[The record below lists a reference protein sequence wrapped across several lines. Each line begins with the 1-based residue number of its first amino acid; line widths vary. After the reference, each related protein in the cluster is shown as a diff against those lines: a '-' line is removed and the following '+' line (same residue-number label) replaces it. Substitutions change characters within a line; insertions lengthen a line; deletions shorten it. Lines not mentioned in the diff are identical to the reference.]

1 MVILEKQL
9 LIRNSTTATDKLK
22 CEENDL
28 LLNLATFTYFLRT
41 DIFDKNL

>member
-9 LIRNSTTATDKLK
+9 LIKSSTIATNNLK

-28 LLNLATFTYFLRT
+28 LLDLPTFSYFLRI